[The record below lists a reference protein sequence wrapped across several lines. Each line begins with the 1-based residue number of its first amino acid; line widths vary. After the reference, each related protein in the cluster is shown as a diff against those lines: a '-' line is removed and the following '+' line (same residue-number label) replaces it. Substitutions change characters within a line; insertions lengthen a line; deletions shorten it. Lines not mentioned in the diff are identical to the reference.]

1 MLVRLGER
9 GGLEESVAGEFGD
22 VEFIRIVSG
31 KIRRGASLT
40 ERIRNIGDMFVVVW

>member
-9 GGLEESVAGEFGD
+9 GGLEESVAAQLSD
-22 VEFIRIVSG
+22 VEFVRIVSG

-40 ERIRNIGDMFVVVW
+40 ERVRNIGDMFVVVW